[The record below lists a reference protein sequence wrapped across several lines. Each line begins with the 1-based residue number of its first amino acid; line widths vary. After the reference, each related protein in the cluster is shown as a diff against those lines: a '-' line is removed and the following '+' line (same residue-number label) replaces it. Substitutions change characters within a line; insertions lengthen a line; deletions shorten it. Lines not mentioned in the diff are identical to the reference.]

1 MDFRTSKTETPNPGV
16 KPPKKKMNKWLK
28 GIIITVCSFVGLFI
42 LLSCLSM
49 CSTTKEVSISPSS
62 TAIVGPVG
70 DKFEVVDKPVTA
82 FIKVTGFIMECSVKM
97 RVNLKRIGK
106 GNVSGYNFGV
116 ELIGEN
122 DEVLSVEFDSW
133 HIRENLETLDGLRI
147 GEVSSVQFEFKT
159 DSKLEAE
166 KIKKFRVI
174 SKPKKGYESIEE
186 NSVLIDDELSNIEAS
201 VETDED
207 DENSSVD
214 EETSVEETENLSDT
228 KNSMESENKVS
239 KVSSKNED
247 TEDLDNNS
255 SEVPSTSGNNWDSLL
270 DEYEK
275 CVNELVPLVKKLKEG
290 DTSVLDEYES
300 AKDNALKLKALLTK
314 AKGNGS
320 MTKKQAARLA
330 LVSVKLGKA
339 IF

>member
-1 MDFRTSKTETPNPGV
+1 MDFRTSKAETPNPGV

-28 GIIITVCSFVGLFI
+28 GIIITACSFVGLFI
-42 LLSCLSM
+42 LLGCLSM

-106 GNVSGYNFGV
+106 GNVSDYNFGV

-133 HIRENLETLDGLRI
+133 HISENLETLDGLRV
-147 GEVSSVQFEFKT
+147 GEVSSVQFEFNT
-159 DSKLEAE
+159 DSKLKAE
-166 KIKKFRVI
+166 KIKKFRII

-186 NSVLIDDELSNIEAS
+186 NTVLIDDELSNIEAS
-201 VETDED
+201 VVTDED

-214 EETSVEETENLSDT
+214 EETSVEETEDLSD
-228 KNSMESENKVS
+228 KDSEESENKVS
-239 KVSSKNED
+239 KVSSKNENV
-247 TEDLDNNS
+247 EDLDNNS
-255 SEVPSTSGNNWDSLL
+255 SEVSSTSGNNWDSLL

-290 DTSVLDEYES
+290 DTSVLDEYKS

-320 MTKKQAARLA
+320 ITKKQAARLA

>member
-1 MDFRTSKTETPNPGV
+1 MDFRTSKVETPNPGV

-42 LLSCLSM
+42 LLGCLSM

-62 TAIVGPVG
+62 TTIVGPVG

-82 FIKVTGFIMECSVKM
+82 FIKVRGVIMECSVKM

-106 GNVSGYNFGV
+106 GNVSDYNFGV

-133 HIRENLETLDGLRI
+133 HISENLETLDGLRV

-159 DSKLEAE
+159 DSKLKAE

-174 SKPKKGYESIEE
+174 SKPKKGYEPIKE
-186 NSVLIDDELSNIEAS
+186 NTVLIDDELSNIETS

-214 EETSVEETENLSDT
+214 EETSVEETEDLSD
-228 KNSMESENKVS
+228 KDSEESENKVS

-247 TEDLDNNS
+247 AEDLDNNS
-255 SEVPSTSGNNWDSLL
+255 SEVSSTSGNDWDSLL
-270 DEYEK
+270 NEYEK
-275 CVNELVPLVKKLKEG
+275 CVNELISLANKLKDG
-290 DTSVLDEYES
+290 DASVLDEYKD
-300 AKDNALKLKALLTK
+300 AKDNLLKLKAK
-314 AKGNGS
+314 YSQREGS
-320 MTKKQAARLA
+320 MTAKQKARFA
-330 LVSVKLGKA
+330 LLTVKLGRA